1 MLKDVSSIFSHAI
14 LYCLKIM
21 HSFLTTK
28 NVGSEFITLH
38 CTVCLK
44 MITFRLIK
52 NHFDFRA
59 KMHENVKNCVCNPM
73 SFLRGTSR
81 TIWTEKKT
89 HSEITEVYLK
99 SRLKDT
105 NKSNVKLGFTSCR
118 QRSAAVSKRP

>member
-1 MLKDVSSIFSHAI
+1 M
-14 LYCLKIM
+14 
-21 HSFLTTK
+21 
-28 NVGSEFITLH
+28 GSEFITLH

-81 TIWTEKKT
+81 TIWTEKNPFRNYRGL
-89 HSEITEVYLK
+89 SQE
-99 SRLKDT
+99 S
-105 NKSNVKLGFTSCR
+105 
-118 QRSAAVSKRP
+118 SKGHE